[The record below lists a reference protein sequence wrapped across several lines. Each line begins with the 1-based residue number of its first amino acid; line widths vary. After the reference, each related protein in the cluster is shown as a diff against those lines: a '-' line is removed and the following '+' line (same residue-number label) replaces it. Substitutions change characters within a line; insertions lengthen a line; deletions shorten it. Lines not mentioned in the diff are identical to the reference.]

1 MQGEEGRG
9 SIEARH
15 LDDVEAEI
23 DTMLTVLQSGETL
36 KMEHSND
43 KKENERT
50 VDGGSYKGSLKA
62 RELILTGVDD
72 LLISRGAR
80 LILFLPI
87 FVVVLFG
94 LAQSYR
100 GTDPEWWTGGVR
112 ELFFDVKIST
122 AIYLLALVMMVADLL
137 LLFVLHYLL
146 SITKKIF
153 RLESD
158 EITNSGVTFRSAH
171 GYTEMKAVI
180 DGSTSQLTLTTSL
193 MIVATLFLSL
203 ALNFSTETQG
213 VPVLI
218 ALSTGALL
226 SGHSV
231 YMVSDR
237 PRFNTVNQWGL
248 LDAFSPPIHPAL
260 LNKPFTDVIRA
271 HVDPLLAVRIS
282 KYVTSFNSDLRSGV
296 SLSDLQEFILQM
308 LHMLRSGIIDEDE
321 FHASLGS
328 VVDTK
333 TIDNIINHPELGEE
347 TLERLLS
354 HARNRCAPFF
364 RLNDRL
370 RMHLGNPLNPQ
381 IWFDVDME
389 NLTLGSANLF
399 AFVLNQTSEP
409 QDLLL
414 RVQTPDYRP
423 NECVYRLRAEP
434 INFTSL
440 EGKPL
445 HQQLSKSILCSRIIW
460 QSLIPSSMGDATV
473 TVRLEDSAGNL
484 ISGKVLKAN
493 IRSDLVTRL
502 RMTTGAIFMI
512 GAAMALIS
520 PTLPFIANLLG
531 L

>member
-1 MQGEEGRG
+1 MRG
-9 SIEARH
+9 DERRENFEPHH
-15 LDDVEAEI
+15 LVDVEAEMDDMLAVLERDERPVI
-23 DTMLTVLQSGETL
+23 DYDNG
-36 KMEHSND
+36 
-43 KKENERT
+43 KKANERSIAT
-50 VDGGSYKGSLKA
+50 ASYKQSLKS

-100 GTDPEWWTGGVR
+100 EADPEWWMGGVR

-158 EITNSGVTFRSAH
+158 EITSSGVTFRSAH

-203 ALNFSTETQG
+203 ALNFSSETQG
-213 VPVLI
+213 IPVLI

-248 LDAFSPPIHPAL
+248 LEAFSPPIHPAL

-282 KYVTSFNSDLRSGV
+282 KYVSSFNSDLRTGV

-321 FHASLGS
+321 FHSSLGL
-328 VVDTK
+328 VVDSK

-370 RMHLGNPLNPQ
+370 RMHLTNPQNSQ

-414 RVQTPDYRP
+414 RVQTPDFRP
-423 NECVYRLRAEP
+423 NECVYRLKAEP
-434 INFTSL
+434 IDSSSI
-440 EGKPL
+440 EGKAL
-445 HQQLSKSILCSRIIW
+445 HHQLSKSISCSRIIW

-473 TVRLEDSAGNL
+473 TVRLEDSDGNL

-502 RMTTGAIFMI
+502 RMTTGAVFMI
-512 GAAMALIS
+512 GAALAIIS